1 MQILQIDKWAVFI
14 QSYAPIVLPFGIYTE
29 NNLVFEKKIEE
40 AF

>member
-29 NNLVFEKKIEE
+29 NLVFEKK
-40 AF
+40 